1 VDAVGVYPG
10 TFNPPTVAH
19 LAIAAAA
26 RQQGRLARLDL
37 LVSRQPLGKD
47 PTRPPFERRLEV
59 LQAIAAT
66 RPWLDV
72 RITDQQLI
80 ADLAAGYDAVV
91 LGADKWLQIN
101 DPSWY
106 SGSPS
111 SRDQTL
117 ARLPRLLLV
126 PRPPHVLSG
135 DLPPGA
141 LLLDVDPGH
150 RMVSS
155 TAART
160 GHPDWMAPEAAAAG
174 WWHDPGPE
182 GG

>member
-1 VDAVGVYPG
+1 MAAVGAYPG

-26 RQQGRLARLDL
+26 HQQGRLARLDL

-47 PTRPPFERRLEV
+47 PAQPPLERRLEV
-59 LQAIAAT
+59 LDAIAAT
-66 RPWLDV
+66 RPWLGV
-72 RITDQQLI
+72 KVTDQQLI

-101 DPSWY
+101 DPAWY
-106 SGSPS
+106 AASPS
-111 SRDQTL
+111 SRDETL

-126 PRPPHVLSG
+126 PRPPHAVPA
-135 DLPPGA
+135 DLPAGA
-141 LLLDVDPGH
+141 LVLDVDPGH
-150 RMVSS
+150 QAVSS

-160 GHPDWMAPEAAAAG
+160 GRPDWMAPEAALAG
-174 WWHDPGPE
+174 WWHDLQNRAD
-182 GG
+182 